1 MHSFYYFLPLGQ
13 ASSACSSITDFL
25 PPSCA
30 CSAQIAPPR
39 SRGRAPGGRAW
50 CQPPPI
56 LLPLVF
62 DVVWGRKGLIS
73 ALQLHNPLPWCSS
86 GFLWQESLRLLGL
99 ISSLL
104 PACVRGRDPLRF
116 HWDWDPGGEQTPW
129 GHPRRGT
136 ATAAHAVPGTL
147 SFSCHADFVF
157 FFFLKKKEISKSSWI
172 QTVSKVTG
180 PEEGFVPCPP
190 PFPPLH
196 GDGRGTSAAGNPG
209 RSGSL
214 LLIPRCP
221 CCQMLLPRLGA
232 ARIRSG
238 PPRAPAMTRAGTS
251 CAASLLLNK
260 RLTPGSS
267 ARGERNG
274 EACPRVP
281 AEELS

>member
-129 GHPRRGT
+129 GHPQRGT

-147 SFSCHADFVF
+147 SFSCDTDFVC
-157 FFFLKKKEISKSSWI
+157 FFFLKKRRYLKAAGYK
-172 QTVSKVTG
+172 
-180 PEEGFVPCPP
+180 
-190 PFPPLH
+190 PFP
-196 GDGRGTSAAGNPG
+196 R
-209 RSGSL
+209 
-214 LLIPRCP
+214 
-221 CCQMLLPRLGA
+221 
-232 ARIRSG
+232 
-238 PPRAPAMTRAGTS
+238 
-251 CAASLLLNK
+251 
-260 RLTPGSS
+260 
-267 ARGERNG
+267 
-274 EACPRVP
+274 
-281 AEELS
+281 